1 MCVEFRLAGSVMTE
15 PQENLDLWT
24 LFTAMSE
31 IYVWNCFI
39 ENVLRYVARNLSQAE
54 PVYARYFDL
63 PKNAEEANIERKISR
78 CRFGFVDG
86 LVLIVWLVFRQ
97 LHGEE
102 GELCTEY
109 SNRFLLQVNRK
120 RLLLVRV
127 YWSSSNGQWRVL
139 GTPFNRR
146 NEEIAGTRVFF
157 PLRASA

>member
-1 MCVEFRLAGSVMTE
+1 
-15 PQENLDLWT
+15 
-24 LFTAMSE
+24 MSE

-39 ENVLRYVARNLSQAE
+39 RNVLLRYVARNLFQAE
-54 PVYARYFDL
+54 TVRARYFDL
-63 PKNAEEANIERKISR
+63 PKNTEEVNIERKISR
-78 CRFGFVDG
+78 VRFGCVEG

-97 LHGEE
+97 LHGEA

-127 YWSSSNGQWRVL
+127 YWSRSNGQWNIL
-139 GTPFNRR
+139 SAPFNGR

-157 PLRASA
+157 PLKVST